1 MQWRPE
7 EEFFERFH
15 QARPAILGALLDAVA
30 TGLRNVA
37 AIEFSGAV
45 RMADFA
51 RWTQAAEP
59 ALGLNRGAFMHAYLG
74 NRAEAVEITLDASP
88 LTEPLRQMAM
98 EGFEGIATE
107 LLKRLTDLV
116 DEKITHSEAWPRSA
130 RGLSG
135 DLRRLAPVLRRVG
148 VEIDFPR
155 SSDRGRRRLILI
167 RTGTF
172 TTVHY
177 RPHRPN

>member
-1 MQWRPE
+1 
-7 EEFFERFH
+7 
-15 QARPAILGALLDAVA
+15 
-30 TGLRNVA
+30 
-37 AIEFSGAV
+37 
-45 RMADFA
+45 MADFA

-116 DEKITHSEAWPRSA
+116 EREDHSQRSLAALGKGTERRPSPVGTCPSPRRCRDRLPTVIGPWASTP
-130 RGLSG
+130 
-135 DLRRLAPVLRRVG
+135 DL
-148 VEIDFPR
+148 D
-155 SSDRGRRRLILI
+155 
-167 RTGTF
+167 
-172 TTVHY
+172 
-177 RPHRPN
+177 